1 LIKSQDYL
9 FRISALRGLIICS
22 KILQSER
29 KIDELFQ
36 IILKSVQ
43 NEGVPNVKMEITG
56 TVEKIKDIL
65 NDESLKQ
72 ARDRLE

>member
-1 LIKSQDYL
+1 
-9 FRISALRGLIICS
+9 
-22 KILQSER
+22 LQSER